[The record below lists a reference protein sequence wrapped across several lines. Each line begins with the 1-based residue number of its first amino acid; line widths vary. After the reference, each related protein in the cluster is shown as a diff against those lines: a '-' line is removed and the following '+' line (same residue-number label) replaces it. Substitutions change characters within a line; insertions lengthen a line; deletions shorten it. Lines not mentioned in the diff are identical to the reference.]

1 MRNGM
6 RLAYGRMDDGRSFYS
21 SVAVGGPQWP
31 TSQLVRS
38 AALVKM
44 RLGLRDFGVLRIEA

>member
-6 RLAYGRMDDGRSFYS
+6 RLAYGRTDDGRSFNN

-38 AALVKM
+38 AVLVKM
-44 RLGLRDFGVLRIEA
+44 RLALRDFGVFRIEA